1 MKIRDLL
8 EGRKRTHAVM
18 PRSYRT
24 ASDAPMVANM
34 DQYYE
39 YYRFLVSVAG
49 FPEKDDIPTA
59 GPLEDGPYIV
69 PYSDIEREHC
79 LSVLKKMNKSFEF
92 IDKTDSCEMNKVN
105 VVSPVRQFKDYE

>member
-1 MKIRDLL
+1 MKIKDLL
-8 EGRKRTHAVM
+8 ESQTHAVM

-24 ASDAPMVANM
+24 ASKPTMVVNM

-49 FPEKDDIPTA
+49 LPEKDDIPIA

-69 PYSDIEREHC
+69 PYSEIEKKHC
-79 LSVLKKMNKSFEF
+79 LDVLKKMNKSIEY
-92 IDKTDSCEMNKVN
+92 IDRDLSREMDKVN
-105 VVSPVRQFKDYE
+105 KVSPVRQFKDYDK